1 MSSTQIYISPQ
12 PINTNQDQTQNSSYK
27 PDNNIIK
34 IQENTIYNDNLTE
47 PGYQIQRIILL
58 EQNVQNEPI
67 EYNANYILIAI
78 LLGGFGTILISNY
91 YLPPEKKQ
99 KYFWIGIWQI
109 LLFPFLY
116 IGYIWAIISA
126 CNGYP

>member
-47 PGYQIQRIILL
+47 PWLS
-58 EQNVQNEPI
+58 NTK
-67 EYNANYILIAI
+67 NY
-78 LLGGFGTILISNY
+78 TIRT
-91 YLPPEKKQ
+91 KCTK
-99 KYFWIGIWQI
+99 
-109 LLFPFLY
+109 
-116 IGYIWAIISA
+116 
-126 CNGYP
+126 